1 MNLREKSLRQRV
13 IGIQKQKMHD
23 DFMEQ
28 EVTVHGGDFNVGT
41 TEGETMPQPEFP
53 YLEWKSWLPKRD
65 WGYRQWPAA
74 SPKSPRDPQLQIF
87 LLDLCPVTQ
96 WRSREGCSSPYNALL
111 GWPMRFRTVSPLRG
125 DTLPLPQ
132 ITMLSLQLIPRQS
145 QLSS

>member
-53 YLEWKSWLPKRD
+53 YLEWKS
-65 WGYRQWPAA
+65 
-74 SPKSPRDPQLQIF
+74 
-87 LLDLCPVTQ
+87 
-96 WRSREGCSSPYNALL
+96 
-111 GWPMRFRTVSPLRG
+111 
-125 DTLPLPQ
+125 
-132 ITMLSLQLIPRQS
+132 
-145 QLSS
+145 